1 MCICMDC
8 WFPILFNR
16 LLKSIIVICFD
27 LQIIPN
33 LASEK
38 PLKAGLFFD
47 IFLSF
52 FKHFLAFWYKMFQ
65 AFFFF

>member
-8 WFPILFNR
+8 WFFVLFNR
-16 LLKSIIVICFD
+16 LLKFIIVICFD

-38 PLKAGLFFD
+38 PLQSGLFFD
-47 IFLSF
+47 IVLSF
-52 FKHFLAFWYKMFQ
+52 FKHFLAFWRKMIQ
-65 AFFFF
+65 AF